1 MEIYAKLLNHH
12 EPTELRSVRLDQQQE
27 NEDAPMYDQ
36 LYEAIGAEFGLE
48 AGSYSLMSNSGSRLM
63 PWSNVQRGDVVQVFP
78 VVLGGKG
85 GFGSLLR
92 AFGKQITMSTNK
104 DACRDLTG
112 RRIKQVKYFIDII
125 IFESDR
131 IDVG

>member
-1 MEIYAKLLNHH
+1 MEVYVKLLNPH
-12 EPTELRSVRLDQQQE
+12 EESMEMRPVRVDSIGEEEQTCAFDQI
-27 NEDAPMYDQ
+27 
-36 LYEAIGAEFGLE
+36 YEAIGAEFGLE
-48 AGSYSLMSNSGSRLM
+48 TGTYSLLSHSGSKLM
-63 PWSNVQRGDVVQVFP
+63 PWSNIERGHRIQVCP

-112 RRIKQVKYFIDII
+112 RRLKQVICEF
-125 IFESDR
+125 
-131 IDVG
+131 